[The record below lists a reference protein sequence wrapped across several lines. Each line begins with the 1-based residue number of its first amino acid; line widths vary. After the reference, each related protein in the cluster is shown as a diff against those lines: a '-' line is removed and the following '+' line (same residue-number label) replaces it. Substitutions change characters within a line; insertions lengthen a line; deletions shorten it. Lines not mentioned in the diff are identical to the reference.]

1 MFFFL
6 NNLFLTLLQYIFVVI
21 LVRMIEEFE
30 RESAEIREW
39 LTENWIEDFGL
50 QSEATERDQAV
61 VDQIGGLLGSTSDRE
76 QKVLHITQS
85 LYEQLKSLAGFL
97 GRMGEPLPLATSSL
111 KSSPS
116 RSSSTA
122 AAAAAASDSPTR
134 SKQKSKS
141 KKKREKD
148 KDSGIGDEH
157 SSPPQESQIGNGSGG
172 ASGGGGVNGNG
183 GGGGGGV
190 DGVVKMNPN
199 AILPPIHAKS

>member
-1 MFFFL
+1 
-6 NNLFLTLLQYIFVVI
+6 
-21 LVRMIEEFE
+21 MIEEFE

-122 AAAAAASDSPTR
+122 AAAAASDSPTR

-183 GGGGGGV
+183 GGGGGGGV

>member
-1 MFFFL
+1 
-6 NNLFLTLLQYIFVVI
+6 
-21 LVRMIEEFE
+21 MIEEFE

-122 AAAAAASDSPTR
+122 AAAAVAASDSPTR

-172 ASGGGGVNGNG
+172 ASGGGGGNGNG